1 MCTSLSYLWY
11 QHLAWQQKTRK
22 NRNRQRDSLKLVYS
36 SQLNTIFHTTEGV
49 DNPSKEEEYIP
60 FLTVVSNNFEKDLPL
75 VKNMLAASEKMTH
88 AENGF
93 KLSERAEMAAGWWF
107 YDIFVTR
114 DFLQKLFQQ
123 LLVPE
128 GVHDRKTATIKIVD
142 FFQGQLR
149 KYGSEAKIKMHGDIP
164 FAAPWWAWLMR

>member
-1 MCTSLSYLWY
+1 LLSAFG
-11 QHLAWQQKTRK
+11 LATENPEKSKQTE
-22 NRNRQRDSLKLVYS
+22 RDSLNLVNS
-36 SQLNTIFHTTEGV
+36 SQLNTIFHTIEGV
-49 DNPSKEEEYIP
+49 DENPSKEEYIP
-60 FLTVVSNNFEKDLPL
+60 FLTVVSNNFEKDLSL
-75 VKNMLAASEKMTH
+75 VKNMLAASEKMTR

-123 LLVPE
+123 LVPE

-149 KYGSEAKIKMHGDIP
+149 KYGSETKIKMHGDIP

>member
-1 MCTSLSYLWY
+1 LLSAFGLTTENPEKSK
-11 QHLAWQQKTRK
+11 QTE
-22 NRNRQRDSLKLVYS
+22 RDSLNLVYS
-36 SQLNTIFHTTEGV
+36 SQLNTIFHTIESM
-49 DNPSKEEEYIP
+49 DENPSKEEYLP

-75 VKNMLAASEKMTH
+75 VKNMLAASEKMTR
-88 AENGF
+88 AENGS

-123 LLVPE
+123 LVPE
-128 GVHDRKTATIKIVD
+128 GVHDRKAATIKIVD
-142 FFQGQLR
+142 FFQRQLR

>member
-1 MCTSLSYLWY
+1 
-11 QHLAWQQKTRK
+11 LAWQQKTQK
-22 NRNRQRDSLKLVYS
+22 NRNRQRDSLNLVYS
-36 SQLNTIFHTTEGV
+36 SQLNTIFHTIEGV
-49 DNPSKEEEYIP
+49 DENPSKEEYIP

-75 VKNMLAASEKMTH
+75 VKNMLAASEKMTR
-88 AENGF
+88 AENGS

-123 LLVPE
+123 LVPE

>member
-1 MCTSLSYLWY
+1 
-11 QHLAWQQKTRK
+11 
-22 NRNRQRDSLKLVYS
+22 VV
-36 SQLNTIFHTTEGV
+36 E
-49 DNPSKEEEYIP
+49 NPSKEEYIP

-75 VKNMLAASEKMTH
+75 VKSMLAASEKMTRV
-88 AENGF
+88 ENGF

-123 LLVPE
+123 LIPE
-128 GVHDRKTATIKIVD
+128 GVHDRKAVTIKIVD

>member
-1 MCTSLSYLWY
+1 L
-11 QHLAWQQKTRK
+11 
-22 NRNRQRDSLKLVYS
+22 
-36 SQLNTIFHTTEGV
+36 
-49 DNPSKEEEYIP
+49 
-60 FLTVVSNNFEKDLPL
+60 
-75 VKNMLAASEKMTH
+75 LAASEKMTH

-107 YDIFVTR
+107 YDIFVTP

-123 LLVPE
+123 LVPE

-149 KYGSEAKIKMHGDIP
+149 NYGSEAKIEMYGDIP
-164 FAAPWWAWLMR
+164 FAAPWWAWLMFPNANFVISVHLLNML